1 MDKRERELRQAVA
14 TLKKDAQALIDEGKH
29 KEARA
34 KLDKAKTKKAELDN
48 FLALKED
55 FKNIKLPEVEKVE
68 ARMKQEQRKDE
79 TQEYKYLFFKV
90 IRGHKMYDEELEEM
104 DHYMERYTSKAG
116 Q

>member
-68 ARMKQEQRKDE
+68 ARMKPEQRKDE
-79 TQEYKYLFFKV
+79 TQEYKSLFFKA
-90 IRGHKMYDEELEEM
+90 IRGHKMSDEELEVRSEE
-104 DHYMERYTSKAG
+104 HTS
-116 Q
+116 